1 MSISIQPF
9 TAAELEATDA
19 VIMAAYNIQ
28 HSRKESLLRYLALQ
42 PGGSFVAQYNGRV
55 VGFGGAM
62 DYGPFAYIGLMC
74 IHPSMQKRGIASL
87 LMEQL
92 LAWLEARGCP
102 TILLDA
108 STVGIPLYKH
118 YGFMEDDQTLV

>member
-42 PGGSFVAQYNGRV
+42 PGGAFVAEYNGTV
-55 VGFGGAM
+55 VGFGGAL
-62 DYGPFAYIGLMC
+62 DYGSFAYIGLMC
-74 IHPSMQKRGIASL
+74 VHPAMQKRGLAGL

-92 LAWLEARGCP
+92 LAWLNERSCP
-102 TILLDA
+102 T
-108 STVGIPLYKH
+108 
-118 YGFMEDDQTLV
+118 